1 MVDMGQDRV
10 LVLAGP
16 MLVIG
21 MGMPVIAVVRGAVS
35 MSAMFLVMTMIVR
48 VLVC

>member
-16 MLVIG
+16 M
-21 MGMPVIAVVRGAVS
+21 PVIAVVRGAVS
-35 MSAMFLVMTMIVR
+35 MSAMLRVVAMIVR